1 MKNMLFGFLA
11 LFVVMPLHG
20 QSLTITMK
28 ETGPTGVTSPMLQT
42 DRTHARLDVPS
53 LASQLLYDSPTKT
66 LRLLIPLL
74 RSYREYTP
82 ATAASAT
89 PIIAGNR
96 AQPAPTPITYKR
108 VGAGKVK
115 EWACTT
121 YEGYRGTEKVVEV
134 CAAEGSVIGVTAADF
149 ATVQQAIELAK
160 PFAPAEMIERIPTL
174 GTAAS
179 QGFAGFP
186 LRRVSYLNGQA
197 VSTAEV
203 TEIHRGAIPPDTFSV
218 PAGFNKAQ

>member
-20 QSLTITMK
+20 QTLTITMK

-42 DRTHARLDVPS
+42 DRTHARLDIPS

-66 LRLLIPLL
+66 LRLLVPLL
-74 RSYREYTP
+74 RTYREYTP
-82 ATAASAT
+82 ATAASAS

-96 AQPAPTPITYKR
+96 AQPVAPITYKR
-108 VGAGKVK
+108 VGTSKVK

-149 ATVQQAIELAK
+149 TTVQQAIDLAK
-160 PFAPAEMIERIPTL
+160 PFTPPDMIERIPTL

-186 LRRVSYLNGQA
+186 LRRVSYANGQA

-203 TEIHRGAIPPDTFSV
+203 TEIKRGAVPPETFSV